1 MVGIGNRRIT
11 CYRLIWLSFDLS
23 EDIQDANVSQR

>member
-1 MVGIGNRRIT
+1 VWVGNGRIT

-23 EDIQDANVSQR
+23 KETQGANVSQR